1 MKRMEKK
8 IISDK
13 RVDEVI
19 FGFADYADVYYE
31 KDDQKIYDDNDEEP
45 YMEFFEEHYEE
56 CVELLVE
63 ENIIT
68 RAQGNY
74 LLKVEHDDLG
84 WKIKEG
90 ATREYM
96 IMLNM
101 NSRPHNAD
109 KKAILLVTH

>member
-1 MKRMEKK
+1 MTSMERK

-19 FGFADYADVYYE
+19 FGFADYADIYYE
-31 KDDQKIYDDNDEEP
+31 KDNQKIYDNDDEEP
-45 YMEFFEEHYEE
+45 YMDFFDEQYEE
-56 CVELLVE
+56 CIELQIE

-68 RAQGNY
+68 RAQGSY

-96 IMLNM
+96 ILLNM
-101 NSRPHNAD
+101 NLRPHIAD
-109 KKAILLVTH
+109 KKVIL